1 MTFGLWDVLYVVV
14 VGSVVGFM
22 LADRAPGSVSAS
34 LLLVGCLAWSVAHR
48 LFALHAALFVAVL
61 SALHLTAVWLDH
73 TASFALFAWGSM
85 VFATLPL
92 RPALL
97 VVAVLDLVPVPLA
110 LLRDGTLTKVHGLI
124 PLTVLGLAFAIVA
137 GTYIARL
144 TDQNEERA
152 AMIAELSASR
162 AEVARLSHEAG
173 VLTERARLAAEIH
186 DTLAQGFTSIITLAQ
201 AATDPAQTARRL
213 EQVVGTA
220 RDNLAEARALVAALS
235 PADLH
240 TAGLVA
246 AVRRQ
251 LSRLA
256 AETGIRTACH
266 LPSPSWALIDLPTAQ
281 QVVLLRS
288 LQEALTNVRKHAGA
302 TTVDVWLTTTG
313 TSVALTVT
321 DDGAGFTVPSSGPAV
336 ASSVPGSPAAGYGL
350 AGMRARV
357 EDAGG
362 ICTIESRPGAGT
374 TITVELS

>member
-1 MTFGLWDVLYVVV
+1 MTFGLWDALHVAV

-22 LADRAPGSVSAS
+22 LADPPGSVLACV
-34 LLLVGCLAWSVAHR
+34 LVVACLGWYLVFR
-48 LFALHAALFVAVL
+48 LVQFATPLFVAVL
-61 SALHLTAVWLDH
+61 ALLHLTAVWLDH
-73 TASFALFAWGSM
+73 TAAFALFAWAAM
-85 VFATLPL
+85 LFAALPL
-92 RPALL
+92 RPAIA

-110 LLRDGTLTKVHGLI
+110 YLRDGTLTRVHGLI
-124 PLTVLGLAFAIVA
+124 PLTVLGLAFAIVS
-137 GTYIARL
+137 GTYIDRL
-144 TDQNEERA
+144 ADQNEERA

-186 DTLAQGFTSIITLAQ
+186 DTLAQGFTSIIALAQ

-266 LPSPSWALIDLPTAQ
+266 LPSPAGALIDLPTAR

-313 TSVALTVT
+313 TSVVLTVT
-321 DDGAGFTVPSSGPAV
+321 DDGAGFTAPSSGSAV
-336 ASSVPGSPAAGYGL
+336 AFSVPGAPAAGYGL

-362 ICTIESRPGAGT
+362 TCTIESRPGAGT
-374 TITVELS
+374 TITVELA

>member
-1 MTFGLWDVLYVVV
+1 MTFGLWDALHVAV

-22 LADRAPGSVSAS
+22 LADPPGSVLACV
-34 LLLVGCLAWSVAHR
+34 LVVACLGWYLVFR
-48 LFALHAALFVAVL
+48 LVQFATPLFVAVL
-61 SALHLTAVWLDH
+61 ALLHLTAVWLDH
-73 TASFALFAWGSM
+73 TAAFALFAWAAM
-85 VFATLPL
+85 LFAALPL
-92 RPALL
+92 RPAIA

-110 LLRDGTLTKVHGLI
+110 YLRDGTLTRVHGLI
-124 PLTVLGLAFAIVA
+124 PLTVLGLAFAIVS
-137 GTYIARL
+137 GTYIDRL
-144 TDQNEERA
+144 ADQNEERA

-201 AATDPAQTARRL
+201 AAAADPAQTARRL

-266 LPSPSWALIDLPTAQ
+266 LPSPAGALIDLPTAQ

-288 LQEALTNVRKHAGA
+288 LQATRALR
-302 TTVDVWLTTTG
+302 TG
-313 TSVALTVT
+313 SAM
-321 DDGAGFTVPSSGPAV
+321 ACSACS
-336 ASSVPGSPAAGYGL
+336 
-350 AGMRARV
+350 ARV
-357 EDAGG
+357 SSPEK
-362 ICTIESRPGAGT
+362 
-374 TITVELS
+374 